1 MKGDKKMS
9 ESFENPAEERLRR
22 ERRERGSRVGG
33 SLFFPIILIALGIV
47 FLLRNMGAL
56 PGDVWDVILSLWPI
70 ILIAM
75 GLDSLITRQGIVAP
89 AFFIAIGTVILL
101 NNLDIV
107 QWNVWEVI
115 LNLWPVLIIAIG
127 LDILVARRSA
137 IGAAL
142 ALLLLAAILAGAL
155 WIMGVGAAVGSGMEG
170 QQIVQT
176 LEGAEQAVV
185 VIDPAVGYLN
195 IAAFP
200 PDQEQPGTLMT
211 GTVNLND
218 SGTLERDYSVV
229 GGTGTLTLSRGSFR
243 ATFPSMR
250 GSEWGWDLY
259 LNPQTPL
266 NLNINMGAGSIEM
279 DLSALQVTDLDVDLG
294 VGRTEVT
301 LPDLNEP
308 INASI
313 NGAVGEMI
321 VYIPSSLS
329 VRVTSNTGLALIDV
343 PDGYTQ
349 DGDVYVYNGDGADP
363 ENRLDLHVD
372 QAIGR
377 ISIRTR

>member
-1 MKGDKKMS
+1 
-9 ESFENPAEERLRR
+9 
-22 ERRERGSRVGG
+22 
-33 SLFFPIILIALGIV
+33 
-47 FLLRNMGAL
+47 
-56 PGDVWDVILSLWPI
+56 
-70 ILIAM
+70 
-75 GLDSLITRQGIVAP
+75 
-89 AFFIAIGTVILL
+89 
-101 NNLDIV
+101 V
-107 QWNVWEVI
+107 QWNIWEVI

-137 IGAAL
+137 LGAVL

-155 WIMGVGAAVGSGMEG
+155 WIMGVGAAVGSDMEG

-176 LEGAEQAVV
+176 LDGAEQAVV
-185 VIDPAVGYLN
+185 IIEPAVGYLN
-195 IAAFP
+195 IAAFS
-200 PDQEQPGTLMT
+200 PDQEQTGTLMT

-218 SGTLERDYSVV
+218 SGILERDYSIV

-250 GSEWGWDLY
+250 GSEWGWELY

-266 NLNINMGAGSIEM
+266 DLNINMGAGSIEL

-294 VGRTEVT
+294 VGRTEVIF
-301 LPDLNEP
+301 PDVNEP
-308 INASI
+308 LNASI

-321 VYIPSSLS
+321 VYIPASKS

-349 DGDVYVYNGDGADP
+349 DGDVYVYNWDGADP
-363 ENRLDLHVD
+363 DNRVDLNVD